1 MPSTSADGWR
11 RLPIPIALG
20 LIAASAWIGGDYYER
35 YEDYLRFMVRE
46 TAYVSSSFFLLAYLA
61 RPLRDVTGAT
71 WASTLVRLRR
81 RIGIAAA
88 LAHTVHFAAVV
99 LMLRFTGE
107 EVDAVTFALGGLGFV
122 LFWALGLTSND
133 ASVRA
138 LGGGNWKRLHRF
150 GIHYL
155 WLVFFVT
162 YLGDVARVP
171 VFAVFL
177 LAFAGGLVLRVY
189 LFVARRATSG
199 EAA

>member
-20 LIAASAWIGGDYYER
+20 LMAASAWVGGDYYER
-35 YEDYLRFMVRE
+35 YQDYLGFMVRE

-99 LMLRFTGE
+99 QLFRFTGD
-107 EVDAVTFALGGLGFV
+107 EVDALTFALGGLGFV

-138 LGGGNWKRLHRF
+138 LGGNWKRLHRF

-171 VFAVFL
+171 VFAVFV
-177 LAFAGGLVLRVY
+177 LAFAGGLGLRVY
-189 LFVARRATSG
+189 LFVARRAASG
-199 EAA
+199 KAA